1 MSDDVLIRFERV
13 RQPVVLV
20 DCAPVL
26 PIIDRV
32 LAAWPHDVEPGGL
45 ARLAPQAHRI
55 TLARA
60 GRIYLL
66 DSPWLDRLI
75 RHHDPLNAV
84 CDLVVH
90 LIHGFVATNPT
101 ALCLHSAAAC
111 IGGRLIVFP
120 NVYRGGK
127 SLLSAHLAALGA
139 EIFADDVIPVRGRA
153 NHGFALGLAPRLRLP
168 FPDVVG
174 PQFESFVARHAGP
187 ASDRYRYLD
196 LGPGRQAP
204 FGATAPIGA
213 FVLLD
218 RQEDK
223 AAALEPLSRGE
234 TLRRVIAR
242 NFARRQPAR
251 RILDRLE
258 RMVGRTPCYRLAYG
272 DPAMAARLLTARFAE
287 WDGTK
292 PKTRRPANAVSGS
305 AAAGSGPSGDWGRG
319 GGWRRGS
326 AVTERRVDN
335 EVFLINGKTDSIYHL
350 NALADGLWRLA
361 GEGAGEAEMVDLL
374 SRAFPSV
381 AKNRIAGDV
390 RALIESLRKRGLL
403 ARRT

>member
-1 MSDDVLIRFERV
+1 MPDDILIRFERV
-13 RQPVVLV
+13 RQPVVLA

-32 LAAWPHDVEPGGL
+32 LAAWPHVVESGGPE
-45 ARLAPQAHRI
+45 RLAPQAHRI
-55 TLARA
+55 TLARTA
-60 GRIYLL
+60 SLYLL

-75 RHHDPLNAV
+75 RHRDPLNAV

-90 LIHGFVATNPT
+90 LVHGFVATNPT
-101 ALCLHSAAAC
+101 ALCLHSAAAR
-111 IGGRLIVFP
+111 IGGRLVVFP

-168 FPDVVG
+168 FPDVVE
-174 PQFESFVARHAGP
+174 PEFETFVARHAGP
-187 ASDRYRYLD
+187 VSARYRYLD

-218 RQEDK
+218 RREDH
-223 AAALEPLSRGE
+223 AAALEPLARGE

-251 RILDRLE
+251 RILDRLQRVVE
-258 RMVGRTPCYRLAYG
+258 GTPCYRLAYG
-272 DPAMAARLLTARFAE
+272 DPATAARLLMARFSE
-287 WDGTK
+287 WDAAR
-292 PKTRRPANAVSGS
+292 PEARRRAKTRARDVGR
-305 AAAGSGPSGDWGRG
+305 GGGPSDAWGRG
-319 GGWRRGS
+319 GAWRLGS
-326 AVTERRVDN
+326 AVMERRVDD
-335 EVFLINGKTDSIYHL
+335 ELFLINGETDSIYHL
-350 NALADGLWRLA
+350 NALADALWGLA
-361 GEGAGEAEMVDLL
+361 GTGAGEADMVNLL
-374 SRAFPSV
+374 AAAFPSV

-390 RALIESLRKRGLL
+390 RALIESLTRRGLL
-403 ARRT
+403 VRRA

>member
-1 MSDDVLIRFERV
+1 MPDDILIRFERV
-13 RQPVVLV
+13 RQPVVLA

-32 LAAWPHDVEPGGL
+32 LAAWPHVAEPGGL
-45 ARLAPQAHRI
+45 AGLAPQTHRI
-55 TLARA
+55 TIARA
-60 GRIYLL
+60 GRIFLL

-75 RHHDPLNAV
+75 RHRDPLNAV

-90 LIHGFVATNPT
+90 LVHGFVATNPS

-111 IGGRLIVFP
+111 VGGRLLVFP

-168 FPDVVG
+168 FPEVVG
-174 PQFESFVARHAGP
+174 PEFETFVARHAGP
-187 ASDRYRYLD
+187 SSDRYQYLD

-218 RQEDK
+218 RQEGK
-223 AAALEPLSRGE
+223 EAALEPLARGE

-242 NFARRQPAR
+242 NFSRRQPAQ

-258 RMVGRTPCYRLAYG
+258 RIVARTPCYRLAYG
-272 DPAMAARLLTARFAE
+272 DPATAARLLTARFAE
-287 WDGTK
+287 WGDPK
-292 PKTRRPANAVSGS
+292 RKTRRRAHAISGS
-305 AAAGSGPSGDWGRG
+305 AAAGSGPSGDWGRA

-326 AVTERRVDN
+326 AVSERRVGN
-335 EVFLINGKTDSIYHL
+335 ELFLINGKTDSIYHL
-350 NALADGLWRLA
+350 NALADGLWGLA
-361 GEGAGEAEMVDLL
+361 GEGAEEADMVDLL
-374 SRAFPSV
+374 SVAFPWV

-390 RALIESLRKRGLL
+390 RTLLESLMRRGLL
-403 ARRT
+403 ARRP